1 MKLEFDFEGILTGKN
16 EESLNELIA
25 EADRDNALARLV
37 IARND
42 QIKAMAQLRLI
53 GMQLQGA
60 EVE

>member
-1 MKLEFDFEGILTGKN
+1 MEFDFEGILAGKD
-16 EESLNELIA
+16 EHSLTELIA